1 VSLSSDAIYATATAA
16 AAGALPE
23 MPLNEIVF
31 VKINVHNK
39 AGKAKNNKH
48 DIVIIM
54 GLSGWVCAG
63 GFWILDSGGH
73 TYVTDFD
80 EIFVWSSSVLGVKCG
95 LGLVIIARVVNGKR
109 LRDEQP

>member
-1 VSLSSDAIYATATAA
+1 VSLSSDAIYATATATAA

-54 GLSGWVCAG
+54 GLSGWVCW
-63 GFWILDSGGH
+63 WILDSG
-73 TYVTDFD
+73 FW
-80 EIFVWSSSVLGVKCG
+80 I
-95 LGLVIIARVVNGKR
+95 LVATRT
-109 LRDEQP
+109 

>member
-54 GLSGWVCAG
+54 GLSGWVCWWILG
-63 GFWILDSGGH
+63 ILDFGFWWPH
-73 TYVTDFD
+73 V
-80 EIFVWSSSVLGVKCG
+80 
-95 LGLVIIARVVNGKR
+95 
-109 LRDEQP
+109 RDRF